1 MKFKSLLY
9 FLAVSIFVLFCVSSY
24 AATINVPDDQ
34 ATITLALAAATSG
47 DIITVD
53 AGTYN
58 ESITISKSLTILGS
72 GIGNTII
79 SGDGI
84 QSYVVTIDADNTT
97 INGFTLQM
105 SSVGGSDYIVKI
117 FASNV
122 IVSNNIIKGDGGSVE
137 TGISTSS
144 SNSNIIISGNTVS
157 NCSYSTIAMGAFNST
172 ISANTVFG
180 STSAGGI
187 EIYSNSNGNVSIYNN
202 IIYDFPNTAGIQIS
216 TEIGSTPDN
225 NNIYNNT
232 IYSCAGGISVSSN
245 NNYVYNNLIYDITGT
260 ETGGGPPG
268 FGILIIS
275 EDNPCS
281 GNIVVNNTI
290 DNIQHDDEN
299 VGLGILA
306 LGKDGGELSNTTIS
320 NNIVS
325 SSEIGIA
332 KAEAGGTVAGTISD
346 YNCVYSN
353 ATQYNGIT
361 KGSNDITTDPL
372 FSNVS
377 NNDFRLQATS
387 PCIDAGTT
395 TNAPSSDSNSNT
407 RGTIPDMGA
416 FEYFEFTGS
425 STWYKGHCNIGV
437 IVPGTTWYF
446 AEGSTQGSFDTW
458 ILLSNPNG
466 SSADVVVTFYNS
478 NGTTV
483 VKNITM
489 PKNSRDSINVNIVA
503 GMTDRGFSTK
513 VTSDLPIMAE
523 RAMYWDTDE
532 RDWDGSHCS
541 GGIASTS
548 KEWYFAEGS
557 TQGFSC
563 WLLLVN
569 AESTAANVTLTFY
582 KDDDSVSQVLVTVP
596 ATSRYSANLND
607 YFGDQAFS
615 IKVTSPSVPIV
626 AERAMY

>member
-1 MKFKSLLY
+1 MEQAGYKIGSGYDVHRLVSDRNLILGGMDIEFPRGLDGHSDADVLIH
-9 FLAVSIFVLFCVSSY
+9 AVCDAILG
-24 AATINVPDDQ
+24 
-34 ATITLALAAATSG
+34 ALGLG
-47 DIITVD
+47 DIGEHFPDTD
-53 AGTYN
+53 PEY
-58 ESITISKSLTILGS
+58 K
-72 GIGNTII
+72 
-79 SGDGI
+79 
-84 QSYVVTIDADNTT
+84 
-97 INGFTLQM
+97 
-105 SSVGGSDYIVKI
+105 
-117 FASNV
+117 
-122 IVSNNIIKGDGGSVE
+122 
-137 TGISTSS
+137 GISSMILLGKCGALMEEHGYEI
-144 SNSNIIISGNTVS
+144 NNMDY
-157 NCSYSTIAMGAFNST
+157 NCT
-172 ISANTVFG
+172 
-180 STSAGGI
+180 
-187 EIYSNSNGNVSIYNN
+187 
-202 IIYDFPNTAGIQIS
+202 
-216 TEIGSTPDN
+216 
-225 NNIYNNT
+225 YNNT
-232 IYSCAGGISVSSN
+232 
-245 NNYVYNNLIYDITGT
+245 
-260 ETGGGPPG
+260 
-268 FGILIIS
+268 
-275 EDNPCS
+275 
-281 GNIVVNNTI
+281 
-290 DNIQHDDEN
+290 
-299 VGLGILA
+299 
-306 LGKDGGELSNTTIS
+306 
-320 NNIVS
+320 
-325 SSEIGIA
+325 
-332 KAEAGGTVAGTISD
+332 
-346 YNCVYSN
+346 
-353 ATQYNGIT
+353 TQYSGIT
-361 KGSNDITTDPL
+361 EGSNDITTDPL

-489 PKNSRDSINVNIVA
+489 DKNSRDSINVNIVA

-523 RAMYWDTDE
+523 RAMYWDTAE